1 MFDQKLS
8 RRRFLLGTSAVTA
21 GALLAACVA
30 PTAQPAAE
38 SSSSGEAAAPSSE
51 PVTILF
57 HSRLGSHADW
67 HKSRVALFEEQNPG
81 IKLQIDE
88 LDAGE
93 MIAKIYAFAA
103 GGNLGDIVWT
113 YLNTVT
119 AVCLLYTSRCV

>member
-8 RRRFLLGTSAVTA
+8 RRRFLLGSSAVTA

-30 PTAQPAAE
+30 APSAQPAAE
-38 SSSSGEAAAPSSE
+38 SGGAAAPSSE

-81 IKLQIDE
+81 IKPQIGR
-88 LDAGE
+88 AH
-93 MIAKIYAFAA
+93 
-103 GGNLGDIVWT
+103 V
-113 YLNTVT
+113 
-119 AVCLLYTSRCV
+119 